1 MSGLFIKK
9 DETITVEVHVAQGKD
24 GKTVFSA
31 KADELEAKGI
41 KKEDIKK
48 EVISFRIPT
57 YSDNVQILNK
67 AVTVQDGNVHVDPVA
82 LRYNRFC
89 TLLKYWTLRD
99 NDGESIP
106 ANARFINEMNPDFAN
121 LILDELDN
129 IL

>member
-48 EVISFRIPT
+48 EVISFRMST
-57 YSDNVQILNK
+57 YSDSV
-67 AVTVQDGNVHVDPVA
+67 
-82 LRYNRFC
+82 
-89 TLLKYWTLRD
+89 
-99 NDGESIP
+99 
-106 ANARFINEMNPDFAN
+106 
-121 LILDELDN
+121 
-129 IL
+129 